1 LVDNVLPEFLLFKV
15 FDASGECV
23 EAAIGFLFVGS
34 VALMAVFGE
43 EGLGESGLT
52 Y

>member
-1 LVDNVLPEFLLFKV
+1 
-15 FDASGECV
+15 
-23 EAAIGFLFVGS
+23 LFVGS